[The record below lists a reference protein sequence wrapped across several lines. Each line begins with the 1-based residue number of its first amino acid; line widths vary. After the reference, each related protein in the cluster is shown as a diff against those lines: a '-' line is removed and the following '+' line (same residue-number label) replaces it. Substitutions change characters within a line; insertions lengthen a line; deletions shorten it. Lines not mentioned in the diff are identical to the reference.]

1 MLALALLLAWPWL
14 PEGAQRETLRER
26 FPPPAGFAREA
37 LPEGSFGA
45 WLRELPLLP
54 AGAPVLLFDG
64 RPKGRQ
70 DVHAAVV
77 DLDVGRRDL
86 QQCADAVMRLRAEYL
101 FAEGRSGEV
110 AFDATSGDRLEF
122 SRWARG
128 ERPVPEAGGR
138 RLRWTSVGRAGSSHA
153 ALRRYLD
160 VVFGYAGS
168 YSLARELRRVDTAEL
183 QPGDVFIQG
192 GFPGH
197 AVVVLDSASAA
208 DGRRAFLLAQSY
220 MPAQQ
225 VHVLRRPEGDGAWY
239 QLEPAGPLA
248 TPEWTFPPG
257 SLRRFYA
264 ATPRGS
270 PNR

>member
-26 FPPPAGFAREA
+26 FAPPAGYAREA
-37 LPEGSFGA
+37 PPEGSFGA

-64 RPKGRQ
+64 RPKARQ

-101 FAEGRSGEV
+101 FAAGRAGEV
-110 AFDATSGDRLEF
+110 AFDATSGDRLPF
-122 SRWARG
+122 ARWARG

-138 RLRWTSVGRAGSSHA
+138 RLRWTPGGRADSSHA

-168 YSLARELRRVDTAEL
+168 YSLARELRPLPAAEL

-197 AVVVLDSASAA
+197 AVIVLDVARAV

-225 VHVLRRPEGDGAWY
+225 VHVLRRPASASPWY
-239 QLEPAGPLA
+239 PLEPEAPLS
-248 TPEWTFPPG
+248 TPEWTFPAG
-257 SLRRFYA
+257 SLRRF
-264 ATPRGS
+264 
-270 PNR
+270 

>member
-14 PEGAQRETLRER
+14 PEGAQRERLQER

-37 LPEGSFGA
+37 LPDGSFGA

-64 RPKGRQ
+64 RPKARQ

-86 QQCADAVMRLRAEYL
+86 QQCADAVLRLRAEYL
-101 FAEGRSGEV
+101 FAAGRAGEI
-110 AFDATSGDRLEF
+110 AFDATSGDRLPF
-122 SRWARG
+122 ARWARG

-138 RLRWTSVGRAGSSHA
+138 RLRWAAGGGADASHA
-153 ALRRYLD
+153 ALRRYLE

-168 YSLARELRRVDTAEL
+168 YSLARELRPVPAAGLE
-183 QPGDVFIQG
+183 PGDVFIQG

-197 AVVVLDSASAA
+197 AVIVLDAA
-208 DGRRAFLLAQSY
+208 RALDGRGVFLLAQSY

-225 VHVLRRPEGDGAWY
+225 LHVLRRPGSGSPWY
-239 QLEPAGPLA
+239 PLEPEHPLV
-248 TPEWTFPPG
+248 TPEWSFPAG
-257 SLRRFYA
+257 SLRRF
-264 ATPRGS
+264 
-270 PNR
+270 

>member
-14 PEGAQRETLRER
+14 PEGAQRERLQER

-37 LPEGSFGA
+37 LREGSFGA

-54 AGAPVLLFDG
+54 AGSPVLLFDG
-64 RPKGRQ
+64 RPKHRQ

-101 FAEGRSGEV
+101 FAAGRV
-110 AFDATSGDRLEF
+110 ADIAFDATSGDRMPF
-122 SRWARG
+122 ARWARG
-128 ERPVPEAGGR
+128 DRPVVEAGGR
-138 RLRWTSVGRAGSSHA
+138 RLRWAPGGHADASHA

-160 VVFGYAGS
+160 AVFGYAGS
-168 YSLARELRRVDTAEL
+168 YSLARELRGVPTSGL

-197 AVVVLDSASAA
+197 AVIVLDSAGAA
-208 DGRRAFLLAQSY
+208 DGRRVFLLAQSY

-225 VHVLRRPEGDGAWY
+225 VHVLLRPDGGGAWY
-239 QLEPAGPLA
+239 TLGPEAPLA

-257 SLRRFYA
+257 SLRRF
-264 ATPRGS
+264 PE
-270 PNR
+270 

>member
-1 MLALALLLAWPWL
+1 MLA
-14 PEGAQRETLRER
+14 
-26 FPPPAGFAREA
+26 
-37 LPEGSFGA
+37 
-45 WLRELPLLP
+45 

-70 DVHAAVV
+70 DVHAAVI

-101 FAEGRSGEV
+101 FASGRSAEI
-110 AFDATSGDRLEF
+110 AFDATSGDRLPF
-122 SRWARG
+122 VRWARG
-128 ERPVPEAGGR
+128 ERPVVESGGR
-138 RLRWTSVGRAGSSHA
+138 RLRWAAGGRAARSHA

-168 YSLARELRRVDTAEL
+168 YSLARELRPVPSAGL

-197 AVVVLDSASAA
+197 AVIVLDSARAS
-208 DGRRAFLLAQSY
+208 DGRRVFLLAQSY

-225 VHVLRRPEGDGAWY
+225 VHVLLRPDGHGAWY
-239 QLEPAGPLA
+239 ALEPQAPLA

-257 SLRRFYA
+257 SLRGF
-264 ATPRGS
+264 
-270 PNR
+270 

>member
-1 MLALALLLAWPWL
+1 MGPLTAVLLLTWPWL
-14 PEGAQRETLRER
+14 PADAQRERIQER
-26 FPPPAGFAREA
+26 FPPPLGFEREA
-37 LPEGSFGA
+37 LPVGSFGQ
-45 WLRELPLLP
+45 WLRGLPLLP

-70 DVHAAVV
+70 DVHAAVI
-77 DLDVGRRDL
+77 DLEVGRRDL

-101 FAEGRSGEV
+101 FASGRPAEI
-110 AFDATSGDRLEF
+110 AFDATSGDRLPF
-122 SRWARG
+122 ARWARG
-128 ERPVPEAGGR
+128 ERPVVEAGGR
-138 RLRWTSVGRAGSSHA
+138 RLRWAAGSRADGSHA

-168 YSLARELRRVDTAEL
+168 YSLARELRPVPSAGL

-197 AVVVLDSASAA
+197 AVIVLDSARAS
-208 DGRRAFLLAQSY
+208 DGRRVFLLAQSY

-225 VHVLRRPEGDGAWY
+225 VHVLLRPDGHGAWY
-239 QLEPAGPLA
+239 ALEPEAPLA

-257 SLRRFYA
+257 SLRGF
-264 ATPRGS
+264 
-270 PNR
+270 